1 MGLSDTIF
9 ELVEEFQ
16 EMETQIGRKRPE
28 IRAIGI
34 FGIGLS
40 FGFNTAY

>member
-28 IRAIGI
+28 IRAEKVHWDFWNRIK
-34 FGIGLS
+34 L
-40 FGFNTAY
+40 